1 MLSINPDEY
10 VNYDIGASLPEG
22 LSYVE
27 GQGLVVYGAQHS
39 GQQRLQLTINPD
51 ALQGSK
57 NLFDSSKG
65 QLNSELYDQM
75 SLPDGMSFDKTNGL
89 KLTSSNTNNS
99 VVINPNSVVG
109 ITELF
114 DANTKKVNKSISSL
128 PTGLTYS
135 SNSGLEI
142 TGATS
147 NESLVIDANGFS
159 QKTNLFNSGSS
170 KINEDLYDAGEGR
183 GVPDWVVFDDQK
195 HSIEILG
202 FPSEYSELIPSLN
215 INAGLL
221 ERTSYLIDSQTK
233 MLKGVLP
240 EGMTFTPA
248 TGLTLENT
256 GGGRITIPVGDG
268 VFKGQAD
275 LFRFTD
281 YVPDPYANEASS
293 TNAEYYVACNV
304 PTYLTAGGSNSIL
317 HSSLSGYFFNN
328 EDGTTKR
335 ITNIGGASI
344 HLWEYDKSKKET
356 KDIVVMNDDG
366 LDPDGIKTGIDAE
379 KITKGTLTRPIEI
392 TDESFGQKMMIDAS
406 TIHCQNRVVTSTM
419 SGYYDTFSL
428 LNRRD
433 DTTTEFHVN
442 LTFYDWELDHITPK
456 FVTALK
462 SEDIENPEGI
472 TIISSDAFSLRSPN
486 NKLILSE
493 DVGMLYT
500 GTENIFKID
509 PSGAV
514 SSYTPDS
521 TTQKLEILG
530 NSITSTGTKSVFKVY
545 PSGNMVVYDVFNFDN
560 RTQIIRNC
568 IENIHNG
575 RLYFRSTSLYE
586 EQETRTLL
594 NLPTKNQSTW
604 NLQCLWLDGAT
615 VLGSASCASSSII
628 HDPITE

>member
-75 SLPDGMSFDKTNGL
+75 SLPEGMSFDKTNGL

-135 SNSGLEI
+135 SNNGLEI

-170 KINEDLYDAGEGR
+170 KINEDLYDAGEGG
-183 GVPDWVVFDDQK
+183 GVPDWVTFNEEL
-195 HSIEILG
+195 HSVGIIGLPTESSGIL
-202 FPSEYSELIPSLN
+202 PILHL
-215 INAGLL
+215 NAGSL
-221 ERTSYLIDSQTK
+221 ERTSYLVDTK
-233 MLKGVLP
+233 TKALRGVLP
-240 EGMTFTPA
+240 EGMTFSPA

-281 YVPDPYANEASS
+281 YIPDPYANEEST
-293 TNAEYYVACNV
+293 TNADYYIACNV
-304 PTYLTAGGSNSIL
+304 PTYLTASGSNSVL

-335 ITNIGGASI
+335 ITNVGGASI

-366 LDPDGIKTGIDAE
+366 LDPDGIKTGIDAD

-392 TDESFGQKMMIDAS
+392 TDESFGQKMMINAS
-406 TIHCQNRVVTSTM
+406 IIHCQNRVVTSTT
-419 SGYYDTFSL
+419 SGYFDTFSL
-428 LNRRD
+428 VNKLD
-433 DTTTEFHVN
+433 DVSHEFHVN
-442 LTFYDWELDHITPK
+442 LTFYDWVDDHIVPR

-462 SEDIENPEGI
+462 GSDVLEQDGI
-472 TIISSDAFSLRSPN
+472 TVIASDTYKLNSPDN
-486 NKLILSE
+486 TIILSS
-493 DVGMLYT
+493 
-500 GTENIFKID
+500 ID
-509 PSGAV
+509 GLH
-514 SSYTPDS
+514 YY
-521 TTQKLEILG
+521 
-530 NSITSTGTKSVFKVY
+530 GTKSIFRVY
-545 PSGNMVVYDVFNFDN
+545 PTGYVSFSDKNNFQK
-560 RTQIIRNC
+560 RTQIMNHVL
-568 IENIHNG
+568 ESTYSDTV
-575 RLYFRSTSLYE
+575 YFRSTG
-586 EQETRTLL
+586 
-594 NLPTKNQSTW
+594 
-604 NLQCLWLDGAT
+604 LDYYTNSRDHAT
-615 VLGSASCASSSII
+615 VIHDYDKNRSLVIMSRGDGSSSPYIRYNNVTYSPL
-628 HDPITE
+628 DPKQLQ